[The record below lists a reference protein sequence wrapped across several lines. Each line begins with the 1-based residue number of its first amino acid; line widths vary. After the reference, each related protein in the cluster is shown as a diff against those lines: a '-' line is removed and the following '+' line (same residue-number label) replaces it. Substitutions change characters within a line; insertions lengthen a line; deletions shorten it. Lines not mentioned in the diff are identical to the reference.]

1 MRKII
6 FFILL
11 FTGIFL
17 SEAHEYRNILQQ
29 KVNAVDLKNV
39 LVLNQKWIK
48 YPKYTDREGWDRL
61 SGDFKNEIIQNGEK
75 ALGYEWKVIKAT
87 DYLEFARSGSRQTM
101 EDPFGENNT
110 ALTSLVLAEL
120 AEGKGRF
127 IDQIINGVWYTCEM
141 TSWALSAVVGLPSY
155 QDPVI
160 DLTTGDLGSFLAW
173 TYYFLKDELNSVN
186 PLVSGRLLE
195 NIRRRVLDPYLD
207 RSDFWWQGFNATP
220 ATMVNNWNPWCN
232 FNVLSCFLLIENDPV
247 KLAEAVYR
255 TMISVDKYLNYV
267 KEDGACEEG
276 PSYWGLAAGK
286 LYDYLQ
292 LLNTATAG
300 QVSVFDMPL
309 IRNMGEY
316 IVNSYIGNGWVVNFA
331 DASARGGGDKG
342 LIFRYGEAVHSS
354 EMQQFAAWLN
364 RQDKKSDYDA
374 GRDMYRTL
382 ENLDCHEDLA
392 NTQAALPQINS
403 VWYPQT
409 QFCYMHDQS
418 GFFFAA
424 KGGHNNE
431 SHNHND
437 VGSFILYFDQIPVII
452 DAGVGIY
459 TRQTFS
465 SERYSIWTMQSN
477 YHNLPMINGVVQA
490 PGAQY
495 KAEEASFDVK
505 RSRFSLSLA
514 KAYPEEAAVDKWER
528 SYHLGS
534 KDGLTIQ
541 DDFRLRETKK
551 PNQLNFLT
559 WAKPDTSVPG
569 VVILEKEGAILKM
582 TYHADQF
589 IPDVKVIPLTDMRL
603 SNVWGE
609 QIYRLSLNARKMQ
622 LQGKY
627 VFTISNNTGK

>member
-11 FTGIFL
+11 VISTLL
-17 SEAHEYRNILQQ
+17 STAHEYRNILQQ
-29 KVNAVDLKNV
+29 KATLAELKNW
-39 LVLNQKWIK
+39 LVMDQKWVK
-48 YPKYTDREGWDRL
+48 YPEYTDRKGWDAL
-61 SGDFKNEIIQNGEK
+61 TGEFKDDMIKKGEE
-75 ALGYEWKVIKAT
+75 ALPYEWKVVKAT
-87 DYLEFARSGSRQTM
+87 DYLEFGRSGSRQVM
-101 EDPFGENNT
+101 EQPFGENNT

-127 IDQIINGVWYTCEM
+127 IGQIINGVWYTCEM

-186 PLVSGRLLE
+186 PLVSERLLE
-195 NIRRRVLDPYLD
+195 NIRRRVLDPYVD

-232 FNVLSCFLLIENDPV
+232 FNVLSCFLLIESDPV
-247 KLAEAVYR
+247 KLAEAVSR
-255 TMISVDKYLNYV
+255 TMISVDKYINYV
-267 KEDGACEEG
+267 KNDGACEEG

-292 LLNTATAG
+292 LLNKATAG
-300 QVSVFDMPL
+300 KVSVFDLPL

-316 IVNSYIGNGWVVNFA
+316 ITNSYIGNGWVVNFA
-331 DASARGGGDKG
+331 DASARGGGDQG
-342 LIFRYGEAVHSS
+342 LIFRYGKAVHSP
-354 EMQQFAAWLN
+354 EMQQFAAWLYG
-364 RQDKKSDYDA
+364 QDKKISYNA

-382 ENLDCHEDLA
+382 ENLYCHEDLM
-392 NTQAALPQINS
+392 NTKAVLPQANS
-403 VWYPQT
+403 IWYPQT
-409 QFCYMHDQS
+409 EFCYMRNQS

-465 SERYSIWTMQSN
+465 SERYSIWTMQSD
-477 YHNLPMINGVVQA
+477 YHNLPMINGVSQS

-495 KAEEASFDVK
+495 KAEGASFDVK
-505 RSRFSLSLA
+505 RSRFSLGLA
-514 KAYPEEAAVDKWER
+514 KAYPDEAAVEKWDR
-528 SYHLGS
+528 SYLLES
-534 KDGLTIQ
+534 KDGLIIQ
-541 DDFRLRETKK
+541 DEFRLSETKK
-551 PNQLNFLT
+551 LNQVNFLT
-559 WAKPDTSVPG
+559 WAKPDISVPG
-569 VVILEKEGAILKM
+569 MVILEKDGTTLKM
-582 TYHADQF
+582 TYNDNQF
-589 IPDVKVIPLTDMRL
+589 TPDVKVMPLTDKRL

-609 QIYRLSLNARKMQ
+609 QIYRLSLNARQMQ
-622 LQGKY
+622 LSGKY

>member
-1 MRKII
+1 MGKII

-11 FTGIFL
+11 FTGTFL

-29 KVNAVDLKNV
+29 KINAVALRNI

-101 EDPFGENNT
+101 EDPFGANNK
-110 ALTSLVLAEL
+110 ALTNLVLAEL
-120 AEGKGRF
+120 TEGKGRF
-127 IDQIINGVWYTCEM
+127 TDQIINGVWYTCEM
-141 TSWALSAVVGLPSY
+141 TSWGLSAVVGLPSFK
-155 QDPVI
+155 DNII
-160 DLTTGDLGSFLAW
+160 DLTTGDLGSFLGW
-173 TYYFLKDELNSVN
+173 TYYFLKDELDRVN
-186 PLVSGRLLE
+186 PLVSERLRE
-195 NIRRRVLDPYLD
+195 NIQRRILDPYMS
-207 RSDFWWQGFNATP
+207 RNDFWWQAVHATP
-220 ATMVNNWNPWCN
+220 ETMVNNWNPWCN

-255 TMISVDKYLNYV
+255 TMISVDKYMNYV

-342 LIFRYGEAVHSS
+342 LIFRYGKAVHSS

-374 GRDMYRTL
+374 GRDIYRTL
-382 ENLDCHEDLA
+382 ENLYCHEDLE

-409 QFCYMHDQS
+409 QFCYMRDQS

-477 YHNLPMINGVVQA
+477 YHNLPMINGVAQA

-495 KAEEASFDVK
+495 KAEEASFDMN
-505 RSRFSLSLA
+505 RSRFSLSLV
-514 KAYPEEAAVDKWER
+514 KAYPEEAAVEKWER

-569 VVILEKEGAILKM
+569 VVILEKEGTRLKM

-589 IPDVKVIPLTDMRL
+589 TPDVKVIPLTDTRL

-627 VFTISNNTGK
+627 VFTIHKNTGK